1 MAGRNGDTNLP
12 VVLNDTGIMPH
23 FLKVAHYLVSV
34 IEWQGSHAI
43 SSGYSRRPYEEH
55 GQCEGR
61 LASGVEV
68 ENNTRQCAPLHFPV
82 GHCEGEI
89 I

>member
-1 MAGRNGDTNLP
+1 MAGRNGDTNFL
-12 VVLNDTGIMPH
+12 VVLPDMRIMPK
-23 FLKVAHYLVSV
+23 FLQVAYYLVSV

-55 GQCEGR
+55 GQREGR